1 MSKKN
6 KSAAKK
12 TKQGHPARSAEA
24 AKIISIDEFRARNSG
39 DELVTSFAKW
49 IRSNSSLNV
58 LGDPVPALQNF
69 LSVYSESGAVNHST
83 SLSPSSLVP
92 ALSRMQEDHSTADF
106 EFILH
111 VVLGYAL
118 FLSATERWNASEEQF
133 DAVQEV
139 IMDFVDEAA
148 DDEFDDR
155 VLVVPALDQNTT
167 YQALNKLSLAQ
178 RLSAFMQWFGAKRD
192 ITSKGV
198 LTRKDIEGAAA
209 ALDVSAIGVA
219 SNATPPGVE
228 PEGPL
233 RVYSAV
239 DVQRL
244 DLYWEALTALGVIEL
259 SATKAILHDPL
270 AGLEGTEHEVVSIA
284 LLRDLALVIYTRFCN
299 LGQPL
304 DEEFVELDDE
314 EDFDG
319 SSTGELIGA
328 LLLEAAHED
337 GYPVEDLRMVTQ
349 TLAGDDQLE
358 IMAAEAAMEIMA
370 AEGLIDIGE
379 NYAIPPV
386 FKKTIAFL
394 LAEPEECEIEYE
406 DPADEDIEYAG
417 AH

>member
-6 KSAAKK
+6 KSASKKAKK
-12 TKQGHPARSAEA
+12 GHPARSPKA

-39 DELVTSFAKW
+39 DEILTSFAKW
-49 IRSNSSLNV
+49 IRSNSSLNAI
-58 LGDPVPALQNF
+58 GDPVPALQKF
-69 LSVYSESGAVNHST
+69 LTVYSEIGAVDHTT
-83 SLSPSSLVP
+83 SLFPSSLVA
-92 ALSRMQEDHSTADF
+92 ALSSMQEEHSTADF

-118 FLSATERWNASEEQF
+118 FLNATERWNASEEQF

-155 VLVVPALDQNTT
+155 VLVVPALDQRTT
-167 YQALNKLSLAQ
+167 YRALSQLSLAR
-178 RLSAFMQWFGAKRD
+178 RLLAFMQWFDAKRD
-192 ITSKGV
+192 VTSKGV

-233 RVYSAV
+233 RVSSAV

-244 DLYWEALTALGVIEL
+244 DLYWEALAALGVIEL
-259 SATKAILHDPL
+259 GATKAILHDPL
-270 AGLEGTEHEVVSIA
+270 AGLEGTEYEVMSIA

-304 DEEFVELDDE
+304 DEEFDQLEE
-314 EDFDG
+314 EDFDD
-319 SSTGELIGA
+319 SATGELIGA

-358 IMAAEAAMEIMA
+358 IMAAEAAFEIMA

-417 AH
+417 AR